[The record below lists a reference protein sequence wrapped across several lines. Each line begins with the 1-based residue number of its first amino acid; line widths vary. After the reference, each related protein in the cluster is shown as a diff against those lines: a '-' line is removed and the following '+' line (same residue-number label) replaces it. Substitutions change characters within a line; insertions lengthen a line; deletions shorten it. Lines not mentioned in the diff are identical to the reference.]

1 MGRLTASFVR
11 GIADDVVN
19 AEKEAKRQE
28 LLDAVLKKKKSIQ
41 DQKRRME
48 LWKKLYLTAING
60 NDFYDAINIDF
71 SDINYFSKLGFA
83 VSDIYTRKEDFK
95 NLNNRRN
102 QIIGL
107 LDKKH
112 ERIFDLDDQILNY
125 ESNPDGLDLELLEKW
140 VSKNSF
146 HAFACGMEKWFDLD
160 RPYSSELV
168 ISDLYEIEKLTI
180 ENLNKS
186 KLPDR
191 IEVLNSLLA
200 IVRKIINSRKSIYKI
215 DEMTERLQTL
225 KAEVERLTLELDQ
238 IDFNKDYQN
247 DRKIKSI
254 TRFGW
259 SDIIIS
265 GGVCDFAGYSYQSL
279 RWFCSKLAQEGFE
292 NFEEDVKSLAS
303 KGHREMVLRIKKYIN
318 SFCVINDKGCFESN
332 FPSWF
337 DFRESFSLLGY
348 SVSDR
353 DDSWYVKINW

>member
-1 MGRLTASFVR
+1 MGRLKASFVR
-11 GIADDVVN
+11 GIANDVEN

-28 LLDAVLKKKKSIQ
+28 LLDTSLKKKKIIQ
-41 DQKRRME
+41 DQKRLKE
-48 LWKKLYLTAING
+48 IWKKLYLAAING

-71 SDINYFSKLGFA
+71 SDIDYFSKLGFA

-95 NLNNRRN
+95 HLNNRRI

-107 LDKKH
+107 LDIKH
-112 ERIFDLDDQILNY
+112 ERIFDLDGKILNY

-140 VSKNSF
+140 VRKNSF

-160 RPYSSELV
+160 RPYYFEL
-168 ISDLYEIEKLTI
+168 STSNLYEIEKLTI
-180 ENLNKS
+180 KNLNKS

-191 IEVLNSLLA
+191 IKALNSLLA

-225 KAEVERLTLELDQ
+225 KAEVGRITLELDQ

-254 TRFGW
+254 NRFSW
-259 SDIIIS
+259 ADIIIS
-265 GGVCDFAGYSYQSL
+265 GGACDFSGYSYQSL

-292 NFEEDVKSLAS
+292 NFEGDVKRLAS
-303 KGHREMVLRIKKYIN
+303 KGQREVVLRIKKYIN
-318 SFCVINDKGCFESN
+318 SFCVINDKGCFESD

-348 SVSDR
+348 SVSER